1 MEKFKKLRVWNL
13 AMGTLHLIQAVL
25 MFLISN
31 DFKLPIDTNYLK
43 LSDAAFTLEPV
54 RNTILEVRVAPLVAL
69 FLLFSAIAHFTISTP
84 GVYKWYV
91 ENLKKG
97 INYIRWWEYAFSSS
111 LMIVVIGMLVGIYD
125 LNALILM
132 FGLNAMMI
140 FFGLVMEI
148 HNQTTKKTNWISYYF
163 GCIAGAIP
171 WVAIALNLFGSGEGD
186 AKPPDFVYWIF
197 FSIFIFFNTFAINMI
212 LQYKKVGKWK
222 DYAFGEKVYI
232 LLSLFAKSALAWQ
245 VWGGTMRPE

>member
-1 MEKFKKLRVWNL
+1 MEKFKKLRVWNV
-13 AMGTLHLIQAVL
+13 AMGTLHFIQAAL
-25 MFLISN
+25 MFLLSN

-43 LSDAAFTLEPV
+43 LDEAAFTLEPF
-54 RNTILEVRVAPLVAL
+54 RETIIEVRIAPLVAL
-69 FLLFSAIAHFTISTP
+69 FLLFSAVAHFTISMP
-84 GVYKWYV
+84 GVYNWYV

-97 INYIRWWEYAFSSS
+97 INYLRWWEYAFSSS
-111 LMIVVIGMLVGIYD
+111 LMIVIIGMLVGIYD
-125 LNALILM
+125 LNALLMM

-148 HNQTTKKTNWISYYF
+148 HNQTTKKTNWTSYYF

-171 WVAIALNLFGSGEGD
+171 WIAIALNLFGSGEGD

-222 DYAFGEKVYI
+222 DYTFGEKVYI